1 MSDHR
6 KCAGLF
12 HCNGM
17 ILLADAQDIL
27 ASVRNT
33 DVQRVFL
40 VPDARVE
47 HLRDKHPFL
56 ETTIFNIIFLG

>member
-40 VPDARVE
+40 VPDAAFDDLAATRKVE
-47 HLRDKHPFL
+47 SP
-56 ETTIFNIIFLG
+56 